1 MTDDRGQMTEFSTV
15 NLSSVFCFMPALHS
29 PCGEGGLSVF
39 CNREDI
45 MGKLSF
51 NLEDKVFVVTG
62 GSRGIG
68 LEITKMLLDQKAKV
82 AICGRKQDGLDATV
96 AELNAGD
103 NLLAVTAHVAQPED
117 VERLFNQTLE
127 AFGRVDGLI
136 NNVGMN
142 IVSGLVDADP
152 GLWSKII
159 DSNLNGTFLCSRKA
173 GQILREQKGGKIV
186 SISSLAGRRSA
197 PFMGIYGVA
206 KAGIEM
212 MTKVIAQEL
221 AAYNIQVNAVAP
233 GMVRTKFSEPFWS
246 NSEIYEQII
255 KTIPLARI
263 AEPVDVAWAV
273 LFLCSEASNFITG
286 QTMMVDGG
294 ASAV

>member
-1 MTDDRGQMTEFSTV
+1 
-15 NLSSVFCFMPALHS
+15 
-29 PCGEGGLSVF
+29 
-39 CNREDI
+39 

-51 NLEDKVFVVTG
+51 NLADKVYVVTG

-68 LEITKMLLDQKAKV
+68 LEITKMLLDQGAKV
-82 AICGRKQDGLDATV
+82 AICGRKPDGLEDAATK
-96 AELNAGD
+96 LGAGD
-103 NLLAVTAHVAQPED
+103 NLLTVSAHVAHVDD
-117 VERLFNQTLE
+117 VDALFKDTLKN
-127 AFGRVDGLI
+127 FGRLNGLI

-152 GLWSKII
+152 GLWNKII

-173 GQILREQKGGKIV
+173 GQIMREQQGGKIV
-186 SISSLAGRRSA
+186 SISSLAGHRSA

-221 AAYNIQVNAVAP
+221 APFNIQVNAVAP

-255 KTIPLARI
+255 RTIPLARI
-263 AEPVDVAWAV
+263 AEPADVAWAV
-273 LFLCSEASNFITG
+273 LFLCSEASDFITG
-286 QTMMVDGG
+286 QTIMVDGG

>member
-1 MTDDRGQMTEFSTV
+1 
-15 NLSSVFCFMPALHS
+15 
-29 PCGEGGLSVF
+29 
-39 CNREDI
+39 

-51 NLEDKVFVVTG
+51 NLEDRVFVVTG

-68 LEITKMLLDQKAKV
+68 LEITRMLLDQGAKV
-82 AICGRKQDGLDATV
+82 AICGRKPDGLEAAATDL
-96 AELNAGD
+96 AAGD
-103 NLLAVTAHVAQPED
+103 NLLAVSAHVAHAED
-117 VERLFNQTLE
+117 VDALFNLTLE
-127 AFGRVDGLI
+127 TFGRIDGLV

-152 GLWSKII
+152 GLWNKII

-173 GQILREQKGGKIV
+173 GQIMREHKGGKIV

-221 AAYNIQVNAVAP
+221 APFNIQVNAVAP

-246 NSEIYEQII
+246 SNEIYEQII

-263 AEPVDVAWAV
+263 AEPADVARAV
-273 LFLCSEASNFITG
+273 LFLCSEASDFITG
-286 QTMMVDGG
+286 QTIMVDGG